1 MVNKAT
7 KPYSGEHSGYQIN
20 TGNHTGNKN
29 RLGLDV
35 RVKCN
40 RKPNSKVDDRAKKR
54 ICQQVIECSCFCKS
68 FGHRFIVTLTGVRGK
83 SDYSVYWCESMTVSP
98 KTVLIFLSSLAGVF
112 FGIFMIVALTQANLD
127 AISADPWKVLNID
140 AEASIPTW
148 YAQSL
153 LLVAAALI
161 FVVAKAAM
169 KDKKYWYVLAGMML
183 FISIDEGASIHEL
196 LITPMRELLN
206 ISSGPLYYAWVIVYG
221 LLFVCVGLFFIR
233 FFMRLPR
240 RTRVLFT
247 AALATFLAG
256 ALGMEMIGG
265 FVISQA
271 LMPWQLYV
279 VIVGVEELL
288 EMLGVALFIYTL
300 LDYIARSKSIPR
312 IRVENK
318 Q

>member
-1 MVNKAT
+1 ML
-7 KPYSGEHSGYQIN
+7 YYLE
-20 TGNHTGNKN
+20 
-29 RLGLDV
+29 L
-35 RVKCN
+35 
-40 RKPNSKVDDRAKKR
+40 
-54 ICQQVIECSCFCKS
+54 
-68 FGHRFIVTLTGVRGK
+68 
-83 SDYSVYWCESMTVSP
+83 MTTSP
-98 KTVLIFLSSLAGVF
+98 KIVLIFLSSFAGAF
-112 FGIFMIVALTQANLD
+112 FVVFMIVALMQTNLD
-127 AISADPWKVLNID
+127 ALAADPLKVLNVD

-153 LLVAAALI
+153 LLVAAALV
-161 FVVAKAAM
+161 FVIAKAAV
-169 KDKKYWYVLAGMML
+169 KDKKYWYVLAAIML

-221 LLFVCVGLFFIR
+221 LLFVCVGLFFVR

-240 RTRVLFT
+240 RTRVLFA
-247 AALATFLAG
+247 AALAMFLAG

-271 LMPWQLYV
+271 HMSWQSYT

-288 EMLGVALFIYTL
+288 EMLGVALFIYAL
-300 LDYIARSKSIPR
+300 LDYMARSKNIPK
-312 IRVENK
+312 VKVKSK